1 MGLNAV
7 AGLDTSK
14 SKDGQLFAALA
25 VAGGAK
31 TTWHKY
37 GQEILA
43 TDSIAEIAKKAGLD
57 YKVVQRP
64 VSFTGLDG
72 KTYKVEGS
80 VANVRTD
87 TNDCLGVVG
96 EDYKV
101 VQPIECVEFFR
112 EFMRKNKM
120 TMETAGALHG
130 GRIVWAMA
138 KLGKDFDFL
147 LPGGDKVIGYGRLQ
161 TAFGTGK
168 YARATAFVATSTR
181 QVCENTEE
189 LVTTDEQRNGYRVSH
204 SQVFDAKAL
213 QQAVGLLGQQHKV
226 TAQFWNALC
235 ARKVTVAERDK
246 FFCDLFG
253 IDVKERDAVDSTG
266 KQIVSTRTRN
276 MLAQLASAYDNG
288 PGSDLKSAKG
298 TAYGLLQAVTYWV
311 DHQATSIDKGDGKDK
326 ARQAS
331 SWFGLGSRTRKD
343 AEFLAAELA
352 GCSELI
358 AA

>member
-14 SKDGQLFAALA
+14 SKNGELFAALA

-43 TDSIAEIAKKAGLD
+43 TDTIADIAKKAGLD
-57 YKVVQRP
+57 YKVIQRP
-64 VSFTGLDG
+64 VSFTGTDG
-72 KTYKVEGS
+72 KTYKIEGS

-87 TNDCLGVVG
+87 TQTCLGVVG

-112 EFMRKNKM
+112 DFLKKNKM

-147 LPGGDKVIGYGRLQ
+147 LPGGDKVTGYGRLQ

-168 YARATAFVATSTR
+168 YARATSFVATTIR

-189 LVTTDEQRNGYRVSH
+189 MVTSDEQRSGYRVSH
-204 SQVFDAKAL
+204 SSVFDAKAL
-213 QQAVGLLGQQHKV
+213 QSAVGLLGEQYKV
-226 TAQFWNALC
+226 TAKFWNALTE
-235 ARKVTVAERDK
+235 RKVTTAERDK

-253 IDVKERDAVDSTG
+253 IEVAERDAVDSTG

-276 MLAQLASAYDNG
+276 MLAELASAYDNG
-288 PGSDLKSAKG
+288 PGAQLKSAKG

-311 DHQATSIDKGDGKDK
+311 DHKATSLDKGEGKDK
-326 ARQAS
+326 ARIAS